1 MSRTVSAS
9 FLNAINS
16 QETEEVVICL
26 LTVTHEDLA
35 EPIYLSSDPT
45 MRISDSPLVYAT
57 VSRGNEYL
65 FLPFEFT
72 LPDDKSDSPPRVQL
86 SIDNTD
92 RSLVAMLRSFTTP
105 ASIKLEIVLASSLD
119 DVEIELPAL
128 QLSEVTIGEDR
139 VTADLVAE
147 ALFNEP
153 YPSRQLSPRAC
164 PGLC

>member
-1 MSRTVSAS
+1 MSRTVSLA

-16 QETEEVVICL
+16 QETDEVVICL
-26 LTVTHEDLA
+26 LTVTHEDLD

-45 MRISDSPLVYAT
+45 TRISDSPLVYAT
-57 VSRGNEYL
+57 TSRGNEYL

-72 LPDDKSDSPPRVQL
+72 LPDDKSDSPPRIQL

-119 DVEIELPAL
+119 DVEIEMPAL
-128 QLSEVTIGEDR
+128 QLSDVTIGEEQI
-139 VTADLVAE
+139 TADLVAD
-147 ALFNEP
+147 ALINEP
-153 YPSRQLSPRAC
+153 YPAGQFTPGAF
-164 PGLC
+164 PGLF

>member
-139 VTADLVAE
+139 VTADLVAD
-147 ALFNEP
+147 ALINEP
-153 YPSRQLSPRAC
+153 SPSGQFTPGAF
-164 PGLC
+164 PGLF